1 MGVHHDT
8 VCDAV
13 SGAEDDVAG
22 LAGDAGEGEQLRETE
37 ISAYTLKDTPIYT
50 CIRMTP
56 EAMLDRL
63 G

>member
-1 MGVHHDT
+1 M
-8 VCDAV
+8 
-13 SGAEDDVAG
+13 AET
-22 LAGDAGEGEQLRETE
+22 LAAHIGTLLDLMQQPRETE
-37 ISAYTLKDTPIYT
+37 ISAYTPKDTPIYT